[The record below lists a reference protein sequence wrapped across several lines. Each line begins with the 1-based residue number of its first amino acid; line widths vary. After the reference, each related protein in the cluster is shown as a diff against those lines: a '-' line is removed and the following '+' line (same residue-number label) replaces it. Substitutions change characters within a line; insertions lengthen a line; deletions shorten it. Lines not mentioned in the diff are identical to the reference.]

1 MIITIQDYHDLP
13 IAFNIIHE
21 QSDLLGMKLLQKT
34 QLITAASELM
44 TNMIKY
50 ANGGEVEIQASNM
63 GRKKIVVVFTDK
75 GPGIP
80 DVDLALTRGFSSGK
94 TYGIGLPGAR
104 QLTDEFSITTTVGT
118 GTTIKIAKWV

>member
-1 MIITIQDYHDLP
+1 
-13 IAFNIIHE
+13 
-21 QSDLLGMKLLQKT
+21 MKLLQKKT

-80 DVDLALTRGFSSGK
+80 DID
-94 TYGIGLPGAR
+94 
-104 QLTDEFSITTTVGT
+104 
-118 GTTIKIAKWV
+118 